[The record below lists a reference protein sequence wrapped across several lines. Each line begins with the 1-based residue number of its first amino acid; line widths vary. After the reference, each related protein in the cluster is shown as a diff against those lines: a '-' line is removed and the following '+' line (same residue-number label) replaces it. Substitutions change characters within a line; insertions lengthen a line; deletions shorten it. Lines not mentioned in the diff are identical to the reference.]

1 MIGRVSVAA
10 AFSIM
15 LGLSGAAR
23 AQGVISDWSGVKNPP
38 PPDLKAAIVDPKT
51 TALLLFDFTTQTC
64 SVERRPRC
72 AASIPKMKKL
82 RDDARAHGVLIVY
95 SLAIAGTGRADIIAD
110 IAPSDGDPI
119 LPPLGPDKFI
129 NSDFEKMLRDR
140 GVTTLILTGTAA
152 QSTVLHTGGEAG
164 LRGFKV
170 IVPVDGM
177 SSNEDFAELY
187 TAWHL
192 ANTARVKDAVTLTE
206 ASMISYK
213 Q

>member
-1 MIGRVSVAA
+1 MTGRVAISIV
-10 AFSIM
+10 FSIM
-15 LGLSGAAR
+15 LGFSGVAR
-23 AQGVISDWSGVKNPP
+23 AQGVINDWSGVKNPP
-38 PPDLKAAIVDPKT
+38 PPVLKAAIVDPKT

-72 AASIPKMKKL
+72 AVSVPKLKKL
-82 RDDARAHGVLIVY
+82 RDDARAHGAFIVY
-95 SLAIAGTGRADIIAD
+95 ALAIAGTTRADIIAD
-110 IAPSDGDPI
+110 IAPNDGDPI

-129 NSDFEKMLRDR
+129 NSDFEKMLRDK
-140 GVTTLILTGTAA
+140 GITTLILTGTAA
-152 QSTVLHTGGEAG
+152 QSTVLHTGGEAA

-170 IVPVDGM
+170 VVPVDGM
-177 SSNEDFAELY
+177 SSNDAFPELY

-192 ANTARVKDAVTLTE
+192 ANTARVMDAVTLTE

>member
-1 MIGRVSVAA
+1 MVGKGAIAA
-10 AFSIM
+10 VFSIM
-15 LGLSGAAR
+15 TILSCAAR
-23 AQGVISDWSGVKNPP
+23 AQGVLDDWSGVKIPAPP
-38 PPDLKAAIVDPKT
+38 PLKTAVVDPKT

-72 AASIPKMKKL
+72 AASVPKLRKL
-82 RDDARAHGVLIVY
+82 RDDARAHGVYIVY

-110 IAPSDGDPI
+110 IAPNEGDPI

-129 NSDFEKMLRDR
+129 NSDFEKTLRDR

-152 QSTVLHTGGEAG
+152 QSTVLHTGGEAV

-170 IVPVDGM
+170 VVPVDGM
-177 SSNEDFAELY
+177 SSNDAFPELY

-192 ANTARVKDAVTLTE
+192 ANTARVMDGVTLTA